1 MEKEQCLQIQ
11 RYQNMDHEVGQ
22 KEDEE
27 QDSNMAGELVDG
39 EVDEI
44 GDCLTYFI
52 I

>member
-11 RYQNMDHEVGQ
+11 RYQNVDHEVGQ
-22 KEDEE
+22 RGT
-27 QDSNMAGELVDG
+27 DSTMTGELVYG
-39 EVDEI
+39 EVHEI